1 MQTFFLATA
10 VFGAAVLV
18 LQVLLSL
25 VGAGHDLSDHTGLDE
40 GLGLLSV
47 RAIAAGISA
56 FGLGGLAAAGAG
68 LPGIV
73 AAGVALVPGLLGA
86 YATAWATGQMLRLE
100 TSGSL
105 RMENAVGQS
114 GVVQLS
120 VPESSGGAGRVQF
133 ELQGRTVEARAV
145 SAGEAIP
152 LGTPVTIVG
161 ILDADTVEV
170 LPTPTMKEILG

>member
-1 MQTFFLATA
+1 
-10 VFGAAVLV
+10 
-18 LQVLLSL
+18 
-25 VGAGHDLSDHTGLDE
+25 
-40 GLGLLSV
+40 
-47 RAIAAGISA
+47 
-56 FGLGGLAAAGAG
+56 
-68 LPGIV
+68 
-73 AAGVALVPGLLGA
+73 
-86 YATAWATGQMLRLE
+86 MLRLE